1 MYQVSSLNNGVTV
14 ATAEMPHMTSV
25 SVGLW
30 LGVGAR
36 YESAE
41 LNGVCHFIEHLLF
54 KGTRKRSAKEI
65 SQAVEGIGGYLNAF
79 TSEEALHKY
88 CKTGGESL
96 NLESKYEELLSIF
109 VTKELAEFIS
119 LLILDMLEIE
129 EYARPA
135 AREILK
141 DLDVQLGA

>member
-1 MYQVSSLNNGVTV
+1 MRNKWAITDVSLTTEGNSTENRVTV
-14 ATAEMPHMTSV
+14 HCRGMANYKAPELV
-25 SVGLW
+25 Q
-30 LGVGAR
+30 GVANSGSFTNKVDIWAMGCIL
-36 YESAE
+36 YHI
-41 LNGVCHFIEHLLF
+41 VF
-54 KGTRKRSAKEI
+54 
-65 SQAVEGIGGYLNAF
+65 GINAF

-96 NLESKYEELLSIF
+96 NLQSKYEELLIIF

-119 LLILDMLEIE
+119 VLILDMLKIE
-129 EYARPA
+129 GYARPA